1 MKGNQFMNVKIEMT
15 KARINVSDVAGEMGI
30 SPQALYNK
38 LNGKTS
44 LTLSDMN
51 KIKNILSNYRS
62 ENLSLEYL
70 FGENNDN

>member
-1 MKGNQFMNVKIEMT
+1 MKGNQFMNVEIEMK

-30 SPQALYNK
+30 SPQALYRK

>member
-1 MKGNQFMNVKIEMT
+1 MKGNQFMNVEIEMK

-30 SPQALYNK
+30 SPQALYRK

-51 KIKNILSNYRS
+51 KIKTILSTYRKK
-62 ENLSLEYL
+62 NLSLEYL